1 MNRPGRNG
9 ELGVMLFYIALFI
22 ICVIIAAAFVY
33 LFRALENVGNDVH
46 QVSVQ
51 SIRTRER
58 KRPIERKLATTVNNT
73 PTPWGW
79 KGAAKPDNV
88 VPLHPVAPN
97 VKAPWGWQGNHR
109 PIHAHGS
116 HRGVNGSSVNGHGDA
131 SSQAKT
137 VSPTVGW
144 PYREEKFELAGK
156 SYKVARRMAPK
167 PTDLSKTSKPWGW

>member
-1 MNRPGRNG
+1 
-9 ELGVMLFYIALFI
+9 MLFYIALFVTCI
-22 ICVIIAAAFVY
+22 IVAGGFVY

-58 KRPIERKLATTVNNT
+58 KRPKERKLATTVNNT

-79 KGAAKPDNV
+79 NGAEKSNNV
-88 VPLHPVAPN
+88 VQLRPAAPN
-97 VKAPWGWQGNHR
+97 VKAPWGWQGNHQ
-109 PIHAHGS
+109 PVKAHGV
-116 HRGVNGSSVNGHGDA
+116 HGGVNGSSARRDAAPGH
-131 SSQAKT
+131 AKI

-144 PYREEKFELAGK
+144 PYREEKFEFAGK
-156 SYKVARRMAPK
+156 SYKVARRAAPK